1 MTSNRLRQRHIGGG
15 ACHYKNSILLCVK
28 EKKNYKVLINKRR
41 PAKAEKPHSHGVM
54 RASYHGSKREK
65 L

>member
-1 MTSNRLRQRHIGGG
+1 MCER
-15 ACHYKNSILLCVK
+15 
-28 EKKNYKVLINKRR
+28 EKIYKVLINKRR